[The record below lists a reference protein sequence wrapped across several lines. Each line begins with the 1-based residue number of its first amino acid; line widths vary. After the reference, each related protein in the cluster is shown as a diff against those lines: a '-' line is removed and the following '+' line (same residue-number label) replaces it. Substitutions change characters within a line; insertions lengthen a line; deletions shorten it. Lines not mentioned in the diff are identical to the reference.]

1 MEKELS
7 LLSLDADASTA
18 EIRNAYLRLT
28 TNKKFN
34 KVLLEDPSGRNEFIS
49 IYQAYVTLMKHRS
62 EADSIKSL
70 ELYPQDQIFQL
81 TLNQGIYLALTQQ
94 WMKAAEKLQEAFIL
108 NKNHSLLQTYLG
120 VILLK
125 RKNEYAA
132 EKYFIKAIDINPN
145 NTEAWLYLGDVY
157 LQTGNLKKA
166 KSIYQSA
173 ADLSGNSTMVHKRL
187 QLLKQKELNP
197 DGNQADSL
205 VTRIKKM
212 FG

>member
-1 MEKELS
+1 MEKELNI
-7 LLSLDADASTA
+7 LSLDADASTA
-18 EIRNAYLRLT
+18 EIRSAYLKLT
-28 TNKKFN
+28 SNKKFN
-34 KVLLEDPSGRNEFIS
+34 KVLLEDPPTRNEFVS

-62 EADSIKSL
+62 EVDSIKNL

-81 TLNQGIYLALTQQ
+81 QFNQGVYLALTQQ
-94 WMKAAEKLQEAFIL
+94 WIKAGEKFQEAFIL
-108 NKNHSLLQTYLG
+108 NKSHSLLQTYLG
-120 VILLK
+120 IILLK

-145 NTEAWLYLGDVY
+145 NTDAWLYLGDVY

-166 KSIYQSA
+166 RSIYQSA
-173 ADLSGNSTMVHKRL
+173 ADISGNSVPIQKRL

-197 DGNQADSL
+197 EGNQANLIS
-205 VTRIKKM
+205 RIKKI

>member
-1 MEKELS
+1 MEKELNI
-7 LLSLDADASTA
+7 LSLDADASTA
-18 EIRNAYLRLT
+18 EIRSAYLKLT
-28 TNKKFN
+28 FNKKFN
-34 KVLLEDPSGRNEFIS
+34 KVLLEDPPTRNEFVS

-62 EADSIKSL
+62 EGDSIKNL

-81 TLNQGIYLALTQQ
+81 QFNQGVYLALTQQ
-94 WMKAAEKLQEAFIL
+94 WIKAGEKFQEAFVL
-108 NKNHSLLQTYLG
+108 NKSHSLLQTYLG
-120 VILLK
+120 IILLK

-145 NTEAWLYLGDVY
+145 NTDAWLYLGDVY

-166 KSIYQSA
+166 RSIYQSA
-173 ADLSGNSTMVHKRL
+173 ADISGNSVPIQKRL

-197 DGNQADSL
+197 ESNQANLIS
-205 VTRIKKM
+205 RIKKI

>member
-7 LLSLDADASTA
+7 LLSIDADASTA
-18 EIRNAYLRLT
+18 EIRNSYLKLT
-28 TNKKFN
+28 SHKKFN
-34 KVLLEDPSGRNEFIS
+34 KVLLDDPASRNEFVS
-49 IYQAYVTLMKHRS
+49 IYQAYVTLMRHRS

-70 ELYPQDQIFQL
+70 ELYPQDQIFRL
-81 TLNQGIYLALTQQ
+81 LFNQGIYLALTQQ
-94 WMKAAEKLQEAFIL
+94 WIKAAEKLQEAFLL

-145 NTEAWLYLGDVY
+145 NSDAWFYLGDTY

-173 ADLSGNSTMVHKRL
+173 ADISENSVQIQKRL
-187 QLLKQKELNP
+187 QMLKQKELNLDKNP
-197 DGNQADSL
+197 SNIVSK
-205 VTRIKKM
+205 IKKM